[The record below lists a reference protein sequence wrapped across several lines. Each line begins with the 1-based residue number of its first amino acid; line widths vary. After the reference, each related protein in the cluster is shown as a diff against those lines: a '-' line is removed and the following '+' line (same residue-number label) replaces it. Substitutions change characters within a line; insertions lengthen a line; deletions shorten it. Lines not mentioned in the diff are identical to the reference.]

1 MSKFYYG
8 DRVRVSNT
16 YTVDRACGTVV
27 GKVKARGGYALTK
40 EGSNSNKE
48 SSDAFNYLVKLDNI
62 SSAYYTIHGKNCNYI
77 WGHASDNADC
87 IIVKENEMEHLQ
99 DYFSKNIILEFNE
112 HTITVQRLEEYEQFI
127 KNMLVI
133 LINKKAEDIQLVT
146 KLLHVYILQKINK
159 K

>member
-8 DRVRVSNT
+8 DRVRISNT
-16 YTVDRACGTVV
+16 YVVDRACGTVV
-27 GKVKARGGYALTK
+27 GKVRARGGYALTK
-40 EGSNSNKE
+40 EGTDSNKE

-112 HTITVQRLEEYEQFI
+112 HIITV
-127 KNMLVI
+127 
-133 LINKKAEDIQLVT
+133 
-146 KLLHVYILQKINK
+146 
-159 K
+159 